1 MTQTSAKEQVFTK
14 MQELDAALKT
24 AVSVRTEL
32 WSMMANLPEEDLFAG
47 IAIPLTFYENGHV
60 IAWGDDS
67 EHFTPSTFELVRQL
81 WFSPD
86 HTLSKEDVRENVM
99 FNEDASA
106 EALRTLIK
114 EARKELQEADFPHEI
129 ETLWGRGYRI
139 RQGSQP

>member
-47 IAIPLTFYENGHV
+47 VTIPLTFYDNGHV

-67 EHFTPSTFELVRQL
+67 ER
-81 WFSPD
+81 
-86 HTLSKEDVRENVM
+86 
-99 FNEDASA
+99 
-106 EALRTLIK
+106 
-114 EARKELQEADFPHEI
+114 
-129 ETLWGRGYRI
+129 
-139 RQGSQP
+139 